1 LFFCFSNFLF
11 LRDAFGGDSTAAVV
25 LLILSGM
32 ALVLVGLCFLAG
44 FVSSIRIRIDGTT
57 YENDVILDRGE
68 IRKRKKKPSRK
79 YREQFGHTPVSLEE
93 KIPWSCKRLV
103 IGTGMN
109 GRLPVMEEVL
119 TEADRRGVQII
130 QCPTRE
136 AVRILEGDAPD
147 TNAILHVT
155 C

>member
-1 LFFCFSNFLF
+1 MKCEKLE
-11 LRDAFGGDSTAAVV
+11 FG
-25 LLILSGM
+25 
-32 ALVLVGLCFLAG
+32 
-44 FVSSIRIRIDGTT
+44 SIQIDGTT

-79 YREQFGHTPVSLEE
+79 YRERFGHTPVSLEE

-109 GRLPVMEEVL
+109 GRLPVMQEVL
-119 TEADRRGVQII
+119 AEADRRGVQIV

-136 AVRILEGDAPD
+136 AVGILEGDAPD